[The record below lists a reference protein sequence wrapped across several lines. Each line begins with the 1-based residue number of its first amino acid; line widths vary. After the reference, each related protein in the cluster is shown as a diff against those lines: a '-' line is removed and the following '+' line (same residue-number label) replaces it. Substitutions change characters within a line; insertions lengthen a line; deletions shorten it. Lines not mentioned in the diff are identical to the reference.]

1 MSEKKIKG
9 FQWQAEEVM
18 DFKLTGL
25 QVNFITQLTEY
36 AKGLELISQ
45 TLMKTMIDA
54 GKAVPIYEEDSVE
67 DILQKNPPKD
77 DNTQEAVPESEETNK
92 TSEASTTTETTKPV
106 MEVVK

>member
-77 DNTQEAVPESEETNK
+77 DNTQEAVPESETNK
-92 TSEASTTTETTKPV
+92 TETSTTTESTKPI